1 MPMSAKKFISDN
13 GAEVHDRVRI
23 ETGSL
28 TYEGLILPKHNFSEE
43 NIIIIKLDNGYNIG
57 ISTEDAKMSVI
68 SKAKKKDVVVNSR
81 KENKKLPNISIL
93 GTGGTIASF
102 VDYKTGAV
110 SPAITAEQ
118 LVNSV
123 KALDEVANVSA
134 EPLFSLASEDMKPEH
149 WEGMAVKIKEMHDK
163 NNHGIVIG
171 HGTDTMSY
179 SAAALSFQL
188 PEISNPV
195 IFTGAQR
202 SPDRPSSDA
211 HLNLVGAA
219 KAAMSDLGEIS
230 IAMHET
236 TDDENVAIWRG
247 NRTRKAHSSKRDAF
261 VSPNEGPIGIVK
273 DKIEWKRKYRSTV
286 KETEIQAGFDD
297 NIGLVWSHPGLKVED
312 WENMVSGKNGIVIAG
327 TGLGH
332 INSDLLG
339 TIQNTSKDIPVAMS
353 SQCLAGSTN
362 LNVYRN
368 GRKLLESGVVE
379 TYDML
384 PETALVKMM
393 WLSKHN
399 HDNVKEMMGQNLVGE
414 ISNSRKLN

>member
-1 MPMSAKKFISDN
+1 MSAKKFITDN

-23 ETGSL
+23 ETGDL
-28 TYEGLILPKHNFSEE
+28 TYEGLILPKHNFSED

-57 ISTEDAKMSVI
+57 ISTENAKMTLI
-68 SKAKKKDVVVNSR
+68 SKAEKKDTVPHSK
-81 KENKKLPNISIL
+81 KENKELPNISIL

-149 WEGMAVKIKEMHDK
+149 WEGMAKKVKEMHDK

-195 IFTGAQR
+195 VFTGAQR

-219 KAAMSDLGEIS
+219 KVAMSDLGEIS

-236 TDDENVAIWRG
+236 TNDENVAIWRG
-247 NRTRKAHSSKRDAF
+247 NRARKAHSSKRDAF
-261 VSPNEGPIGIVK
+261 RTPNEGPLGIVK
-273 DKIEWKRKYRSTV
+273 DKIEWKDKYLSL
-286 KETEIQAGFDD
+286 I
-297 NIGLVWSHPGLKVED
+297 
-312 WENMVSGKNGIVIAG
+312 
-327 TGLGH
+327 H
-332 INSDLLG
+332 I
-339 TIQNTSKDIPVAMS
+339 
-353 SQCLAGSTN
+353 
-362 LNVYRN
+362 
-368 GRKLLESGVVE
+368 
-379 TYDML
+379 
-384 PETALVKMM
+384 
-393 WLSKHN
+393 
-399 HDNVKEMMGQNLVGE
+399 
-414 ISNSRKLN
+414 

>member
-1 MPMSAKKFISDN
+1 MSAKKFISDN
-13 GAEVHDRVRI
+13 GANVHDRVRI
-23 ETGSL
+23 ETRDMV
-28 TYEGLILPKHNFSEE
+28 YEGLILPKHNFSEE
-43 NIIIIKLDNGYNIG
+43 DIIILKLDNGYNIG
-57 ISTEDAKMSVI
+57 VSTEDAKMTLI
-68 SKAKKKDVVVNSR
+68 SKAEKKDAVDYTKN
-81 KENKKLPNISIL
+81 ENNELPNISIL

-149 WEGMAVKIKEMHDK
+149 WEGMANKIKEMHDK
-163 NNHGIVIG
+163 KDHGIVIG

-195 IFTGAQR
+195 VFTGAQR

-219 KAAMSDLGEIS
+219 KTAMSDLGEIS

-247 NRTRKAHSSKRDAF
+247 NRTRKAHSSKRNAF
-261 VSPNEGPIGIVK
+261 QSPNEGPLGIVK

-286 KETEIQAGFDD
+286 EITTIKAGFDD
-297 NIGLVWSHPGLKVED
+297 NIGMIWSHPGLKVND
-312 WENMVSGKNGIVIAG
+312 WENSVSNKNGVVIAG

-332 INSDLLG
+332 INSELLDV
-339 TIQNTSKDIPVAMS
+339 IEKTSKDIPVAMS
-353 SQCLAGSTN
+353 SQCLSGSTN

-368 GRKLLESGVVE
+368 GRKLLERGVVE
-379 TYDML
+379 TYDMS

-393 WLSKHN
+393 WLSKH
-399 HDNVKEMMGQNLVGE
+399 HRENVRTMMGENLVGE
-414 ISNSRKLN
+414 ISDSRKLI

>member
-1 MPMSAKKFISDN
+1 MSAKKFINDN

-23 ETGSL
+23 ETGDL
-28 TYEGLILPKHNFSEE
+28 TYEGLILPKHNFSQD
-43 NIIIIKLDNGYNIG
+43 NILILKLDNGYNIG
-57 ISTEDAKMSVI
+57 ISTDNAKMSLI
-68 SKAKKKDVVVNSR
+68 SKAEKKDTVNHTKKER
-81 KENKKLPNISIL
+81 KELPDISIL

-123 KALDEVANVSA
+123 KALDDVANVSA

-149 WEGMAVKIKEMHDK
+149 WEGMATKVKEIHDK

-195 IFTGAQR
+195 VFTGAQR

-219 KAAMSDLGEIS
+219 KVAMSDLGEIS

-236 TDDENVAIWRG
+236 TDDENLAIWRG
-247 NRTRKAHSSKRDAF
+247 NRARKAHSSKRDAF
-261 VSPNEGPIGIVK
+261 RTPNEGALGIVT
-273 DKIEWKRKYRSTV
+273 DKIEWKTKYRSTV
-286 KETEIQAGFDD
+286 DNTTIHAGFDG
-297 NIGLVWSHPGLKVED
+297 NIGMVWSHPGLKIDD
-312 WENMVSGKNGIVIAG
+312 WENIVSGKNGIVIAG

-332 INSDLLG
+332 INSELLDV
-339 TIQNTSKDIPVAMS
+339 IKKTSNDVPVAMS
-353 SQCLAGSTN
+353 SQCLSGSTN

-368 GRKLLESGVVE
+368 GRKLLERGVVE

-393 WLSKHN
+393 WLSKH
-399 HDNVKEMMGQNLVGE
+399 HQDNVREMMGQNLVGE

>member
-1 MPMSAKKFISDN
+1 MSAKKFINDN
-13 GAEVHDRVRI
+13 GADVYDRVRI
-23 ETGSL
+23 ETGKIA
-28 TYEGLILPKHNFSEE
+28 YEGLILPKHNFSEE
-43 NIIIIKLDNGYNIG
+43 HILILKLDNGYNIG
-57 ISTEDAKMSVI
+57 ISTLDAKLKII
-68 SKAKKKDVVVNSR
+68 SKAEKVRNVVQSVT
-81 KENKKLPNISIL
+81 ENDNLPNISIL

-123 KALDEVANVSA
+123 KALDDVANVSA
-134 EPLFSLASEDMKPEH
+134 EPLFSLASEDMRPKH
-149 WEGMAVKIKEMHDK
+149 WEGIANKVKEMHDK
-163 NNHGIVIG
+163 NNHGVVIG

-219 KAAMSDLGEIS
+219 KAAMSDLGEVS

-236 TDDENVAIWRG
+236 TSDENVAIWRG
-247 NRTRKAHSSKRDAF
+247 NRARKAHTSRRDAF
-261 VSPNEGPIGIVK
+261 TTPNEGPLAIVN
-273 DKIEWKRKYRSTV
+273 DKIEWCRKYRSTTD
-286 KETEIQAGFDD
+286 ETKMEAGFDE
-297 NIGLVWSHPGLKVED
+297 NIGMVWSHPGLNTSD
-312 WENMVSGKNGIVIAG
+312 WEAITAGKNGIVIAG

-339 TIQNTSKDIPVAMS
+339 AIEKTSKDIPVAMS
-353 SQCLAGSTN
+353 SQCLSGSTN

-368 GRKLLESGVVE
+368 GRKLLECGVVE

-384 PETALVKMM
+384 TETALVKMM
-393 WLSKHN
+393 WLSKH
-399 HDNVKEMMGQNLVGE
+399 HQDNVRDMMGQNLVGE

>member
-1 MPMSAKKFISDN
+1 MSAEKFISDS

-23 ETGSL
+23 ETESM
-28 TYEGLILPKHNFSEE
+28 TYEGLIMPKHNFSEE
-43 NIIIIKLDNGYNIG
+43 NIMIIKLDNGYNIG
-57 ISTEDAKMSVI
+57 VSTEGAKLSVL
-68 SKAKKKDVVVNSR
+68 SKAKLKETIVETKK
-81 KENKKLPNISIL
+81 KNKDLQNITIL

-102 VDYKTGAV
+102 IDYKTGAV

-123 KALDEVANVSA
+123 KALDEIANINA
-134 EPLFSLASEDMKPEH
+134 EPLFSLASEDMKPNH
-149 WEGMAVKIKEMHDK
+149 WEDMAIKVKEIHDK

-171 HGTDTMSY
+171 HGTDTMAY
-179 SAAALSFQL
+179 SAAALAFQL

-195 IFTGAQR
+195 VFTGAQR

-219 KAAMSDLGEIS
+219 KTAMSDLGEVC

-236 TDDENVAIWRG
+236 TDDRNVAIWRG
-247 NRTRKAHSSKRDAF
+247 NRARKAHSSMRNAF
-261 VSPNEGPIGIVK
+261 TSPNEGPIGIVS
-273 DKIEWKRKYRSTV
+273 DKIEWKRKYKSTSE
-286 KETEIQAGFDD
+286 KTTIKAGFDD
-297 NIGLVWSHPGLKVED
+297 NIGMVWSHPGLSVQD
-312 WENMVSGKNGIVIAG
+312 WENIVNGKNGVVIAG

-332 INSDLLG
+332 INSELLDVIG
-339 TIQNTSKDIPVAMS
+339 KTTKNIPVTMS
-353 SQCLAGSTN
+353 SQCLSGSTN

-368 GRKLLESGVVE
+368 GRKLLENGVVE

-393 WLSKHN
+393 WLSKHHPDKIN
-399 HDNVKEMMGQNLVGE
+399 EMMGKNLVGE
-414 ISNSRKLN
+414 ISNSRKLD

>member
-1 MPMSAKKFISDN
+1 MSAKKFISDN
-13 GAEVHDRVRI
+13 GANVHDRVRI
-23 ETGSL
+23 ETRDMV
-28 TYEGLILPKHNFSEE
+28 YEGLILPKHNFSEE
-43 NIIIIKLDNGYNIG
+43 DIIILKLDNGYNIG
-57 ISTEDAKMSVI
+57 VSTEDAKMTLI
-68 SKAKKKDVVVNSR
+68 SKAEKKNAVDYIK
-81 KENKKLPNISIL
+81 KENNELHDISIL

-102 VDYKTGAV
+102 IDYKTGAV

-149 WEGMAVKIKEMHDK
+149 WEGMANKIKEMHDK
-163 NNHGIVIG
+163 KNHGIVIG

-195 IFTGAQR
+195 VFTGAQR

-219 KAAMSDLGEIS
+219 KTAMSDLGEIS

-247 NRTRKAHSSKRDAF
+247 NRTRKAHSSKRNAF
-261 VSPNEGPIGIVK
+261 QSPNEGPLGIVK

-286 KETEIQAGFDD
+286 ESTTIKAGFDD
-297 NIGLVWSHPGLKVED
+297 NIGMIWSHPGLKVND
-312 WENMVSGKNGIVIAG
+312 WENSVSNKNGVVIAG

-332 INSDLLG
+332 INSELLDV
-339 TIQNTSKDIPVAMS
+339 IEKTSKDIPVAMS
-353 SQCLAGSTN
+353 SQCLSGSTN

-368 GRKLLESGVVE
+368 GRKLLERGVVE
-379 TYDML
+379 TYDMS

-393 WLSKHN
+393 WLSKH
-399 HDNVKEMMGQNLVGE
+399 HQENVRTMMGENLVGE
-414 ISNSRKLN
+414 ISDSRKLI

>member
-1 MPMSAKKFISDN
+1 MSAKKFINDN

-23 ETGSL
+23 ETGDL
-28 TYEGLILPKHNFSEE
+28 TYEGLIMPKHNFSQD
-43 NIIIIKLDNGYNIG
+43 NIIILKLDNGYNIG
-57 ISTEDAKMSVI
+57 VSIENAKMNLI
-68 SKAKKKDVVVNSR
+68 SKTEKKDTVNHSK
-81 KENKKLPNISIL
+81 KENKDLPDISIL

-110 SPAITAEQ
+110 SPAITAGQ

-123 KALDEVANVSA
+123 KALDNVANVSA

-149 WEGMAVKIKEMHDK
+149 WEGMAIKVKEMHDK

-188 PEISNPV
+188 PEIANPV
-195 IFTGAQR
+195 VFTGAQR

-219 KAAMSDLGEIS
+219 KVAMSDLGEIS
-230 IAMHET
+230 IAMHES
-236 TDDENVAIWRG
+236 TDDEHVAIWRG

-261 VSPNEGPIGIVK
+261 RTPNEGALGIVK
-273 DKIEWKRKYRSTV
+273 DKIEWKTKYKSTV
-286 KETEIQAGFDD
+286 ENTTIQAGFDE
-297 NIGLVWSHPGLKVED
+297 NIGMVWSHPGLKIND
-312 WENMVSGKNGIVIAG
+312 WENIVSGKNGIVIAG

-332 INSDLLG
+332 INSELLDV
-339 TIQNTSKDIPVAMS
+339 IEKTSKDVPVAMS
-353 SQCLAGSTN
+353 SQCLSGSTN

-368 GRKLLESGVVE
+368 GRKLLERGVVE

-393 WLSKHN
+393 WLSKH
-399 HDNVKEMMGQNLVGE
+399 HQDNVRDMMGQNLVGE

>member
-1 MPMSAKKFISDN
+1 MSAKKFITDN

-23 ETGSL
+23 ETGDL
-28 TYEGLILPKHNFSEE
+28 TYEGLILPKHNFSED

-57 ISTEDAKMSVI
+57 ISTENAKMTLI
-68 SKAKKKDVVVNSR
+68 SKAEKKDTVTHAK
-81 KENKKLPNISIL
+81 KENKKLPDISIL

-149 WEGMAVKIKEMHDK
+149 WEGMANKVKEMHDK

-171 HGTDTMSY
+171 HGTETMSY

-195 IFTGAQR
+195 VFTGAQR

-219 KAAMSDLGEIS
+219 KVAMSDLGEIS

-236 TDDENVAIWRG
+236 TNDENVAIWRG
-247 NRTRKAHSSKRDAF
+247 NRARKAHSSKRDAF
-261 VSPNEGPIGIVK
+261 RTPNEGPLGIVK
-273 DKIEWKRKYRSTV
+273 DKIEWKDKYRSTV
-286 KETEIQAGFDD
+286 ENTAIQAGFDE
-297 NIGLVWSHPGLKVED
+297 NIGMVWSHPGLKIED
-312 WENMVSGKNGIVIAG
+312 WENIVSRKNGVVIAG

-339 TIQNTSKDIPVAMS
+339 AIEKTSKDIPVAMS
-353 SQCLAGSTN
+353 SQCLSGSTN

-368 GRKLLESGVVE
+368 GRKLLERGVIE

-393 WLSKHN
+393 WLSKH
-399 HDNVKEMMGQNLVGE
+399 HQDNVRDMMGQNLVGE

>member
-1 MPMSAKKFISDN
+1 MSAKKFITDN

-23 ETGSL
+23 ETGDL
-28 TYEGLILPKHNFSEE
+28 TYEGLILPKHNFSED

-57 ISTEDAKMSVI
+57 ISTENAKMTLI
-68 SKAKKKDVVVNSR
+68 SKAEKKDTVTHSK
-81 KENKKLPNISIL
+81 KENKELPNISIL

-149 WEGMAVKIKEMHDK
+149 WEGMANKVKEMHDK

-195 IFTGAQR
+195 VFTGAQR

-219 KAAMSDLGEIS
+219 KVAMSDLGEIS

-236 TDDENVAIWRG
+236 TNDENVAIWRG
-247 NRTRKAHSSKRDAF
+247 NRARKAHSSKRDAF
-261 VSPNEGPIGIVK
+261 RTPNEGPLGIVK
-273 DKIEWKRKYRSTV
+273 DKIEWKDKYRSTV
-286 KETEIQAGFDD
+286 ENTAIQAGFDE
-297 NIGLVWSHPGLKVED
+297 NIGMVWSHPGLKIED
-312 WENMVSGKNGIVIAG
+312 WENIVSRKNGVVIAG

-339 TIQNTSKDIPVAMS
+339 AIEKTSKDIPVAMS
-353 SQCLAGSTN
+353 SQCLSGSTN

-368 GRKLLESGVVE
+368 GRKLLERGVIE

-393 WLSKHN
+393 WLSKH
-399 HDNVKEMMGQNLVGE
+399 HQDNVRDMMGQNLVGE

>member
-1 MPMSAKKFISDN
+1 MSAKKFISDN
-13 GAEVHDRVRI
+13 GANVHDRVRI
-23 ETGSL
+23 ETRDMV
-28 TYEGLILPKHNFSEE
+28 YEGLILPKHNFSEE
-43 NIIIIKLDNGYNIG
+43 DIIILKLDNGYNIG
-57 ISTEDAKMSVI
+57 VSTEDAKMTLI
-68 SKAKKKDVVVNSR
+68 SKAEKKNAVDYIK
-81 KENKKLPNISIL
+81 KENNELPDISIL

-149 WEGMAVKIKEMHDK
+149 WEGMANKIKEMHDK
-163 NNHGIVIG
+163 KNHGIVIG

-195 IFTGAQR
+195 VFTGAQR

-219 KAAMSDLGEIS
+219 KTAMSDLGEIG

-247 NRTRKAHSSKRDAF
+247 NRTRKTHSSKRNAF
-261 VSPNEGPIGIVK
+261 QSPNEGPLGIVK

-286 KETEIQAGFDD
+286 ESTTIKAGFDD
-297 NIGLVWSHPGLKVED
+297 NIGMIWSHPGLKVND
-312 WENMVSGKNGIVIAG
+312 WENSVSNKNGVVIAG

-332 INSDLLG
+332 INSELLDV
-339 TIQNTSKDIPVAMS
+339 IEKTSKDIPVAMS
-353 SQCLAGSTN
+353 SQCLSGSTN

-368 GRKLLESGVVE
+368 GRKLLERGVVE
-379 TYDML
+379 TYDMS

-393 WLSKHN
+393 WLSKH
-399 HDNVKEMMGQNLVGE
+399 HQENVRTMMGENLVGE
-414 ISNSRKLN
+414 ISDSRKLI

>member
-1 MPMSAKKFISDN
+1 MSAKKFISDN

-23 ETGSL
+23 ETRDMV
-28 TYEGLILPKHNFSEE
+28 YEGLILPKHNFSEE
-43 NIIIIKLDNGYNIG
+43 DIIILKLDNGYNIG
-57 ISTEDAKMSVI
+57 VSTEDAKMTLI
-68 SKAKKKDVVVNSR
+68 SKAEKKNAVDYIK
-81 KENKKLPNISIL
+81 KENNELPDISIL

-149 WEGMAVKIKEMHDK
+149 WEGMANKIKEMHDK
-163 NNHGIVIG
+163 KNHGIVIG

-195 IFTGAQR
+195 VFTGAQR

-219 KAAMSDLGEIS
+219 KTAMSDLGEIG

-247 NRTRKAHSSKRDAF
+247 NRTRKAHSSKRNAF
-261 VSPNEGPIGIVK
+261 QSPNEGPLGIVK

-286 KETEIQAGFDD
+286 ESTTIKAGFDD
-297 NIGLVWSHPGLKVED
+297 NIGMIWSHPGLKVND
-312 WENMVSGKNGIVIAG
+312 WENSVSNKNGVVIAG

-332 INSDLLG
+332 INSELLDV
-339 TIQNTSKDIPVAMS
+339 IEKTSKDIPVAMS
-353 SQCLAGSTN
+353 SQCLSGSTN

-368 GRKLLESGVVE
+368 GRKLLERGVVE
-379 TYDML
+379 TYDMS

-393 WLSKHN
+393 WLSKH
-399 HDNVKEMMGQNLVGE
+399 HQENVRTMMGENLVGE
-414 ISNSRKLN
+414 ISDSRKLI

>member
-1 MPMSAKKFISDN
+1 MPKLAEKFISDN
-13 GAEVHDRVRI
+13 GANIYDKVKITNKEQI
-23 ETGSL
+23 L
-28 TYEGLILPKHNFSEE
+28 EGIIMPRNNFSGDH
-43 NIIIIKLDNGYNIG
+43 IIVLKLDNGYNIG
-57 ISTEDAKMSVI
+57 ISAEGAELNI
-68 SKAKKKDVVVNSR
+68 IEKAKEKSK
-81 KENKKLPNISIL
+81 NKLKNEKNKNLNDITIL

-123 KALDEVANVSA
+123 SSLRDIANIEA
-134 EPLFSLASEDMKPEH
+134 EPLLSLASEDMEPKH
-149 WEGMAVKIKEMHDK
+149 WEQMATKVEEIHSKK
-163 NNHGIVIG
+163 NHGIIVG

-195 IFTGAQR
+195 IFTGSQR

-211 HLNLVGAA
+211 HLNLEGAA

-236 TDDENVAIWRG
+236 TDDLNVALWRG
-247 NRTRKAHSSKRDAF
+247 NRTRKNHSSRRDAF
-261 VSPNEGPIGIVK
+261 RSLNDEPIGIVS
-273 DKIEWKRKYRSTV
+273 DKIEWKGKYRPVCEKTV
-286 KETEIQAGFDD
+286 LKSGFDE
-297 NIGLVWSHPGLKVED
+297 NIAMIWAHPGFNPED
-312 WENMVSGKNGIVIAG
+312 WESITSSKKGVVIAG

-332 INSDLLG
+332 INSNLLESIG
-339 TIQNTSKDIPVAMS
+339 KTAKDMPVAMS
-353 SQCLAGSTN
+353 TQCLAGTTN

-368 GRKLLESGVVE
+368 GRELIDKGVVE
-379 TYDML
+379 THDTL

-393 WLSKHN
+393 WLTKHEP
-399 HDNVKEMMGQNLVGE
+399 DNVEKLMSENLVGE
-414 ISNSRKLN
+414 LSSSRKLI

>member
-1 MPMSAKKFISDN
+1 MPMSAEKFISDN

-23 ETGSL
+23 ETESM
-28 TYEGLILPKHNFSEE
+28 TYEGLIMPKHNFSEE
-43 NIIIIKLDNGYNIG
+43 NIMIVKLDNGYNIG
-57 ISTEDAKMSVI
+57 VSTEGAKLSVL
-68 SKAKKKDVVVNSR
+68 SKAKPKETVVETKK
-81 KENKKLPNISIL
+81 KNKDLQNITIL

-102 VDYKTGAV
+102 IDYKTGAV

-123 KALDEVANVSA
+123 KALDEIANINA
-134 EPLFSLASEDMKPEH
+134 EPLFSLASEDMKPNH
-149 WEGMAVKIKEMHDK
+149 WEDMAIKVKEIHDK

-171 HGTDTMSY
+171 HGTDTMAY
-179 SAAALSFQL
+179 SAAALAFQL

-195 IFTGAQR
+195 VFTGAQR

-219 KAAMSDLGEIS
+219 KTAMSDLGEVC

-236 TDDENVAIWRG
+236 TDDRNVAIWRG
-247 NRTRKAHSSKRDAF
+247 NRARKAHSSMRNAF
-261 VSPNEGPIGIVK
+261 TSPNEGPIGIVS
-273 DKIEWKRKYRSTV
+273 DKIEWKRKYKSTSE
-286 KETEIQAGFDD
+286 KTAIKAGFDD
-297 NIGLVWSHPGLKVED
+297 NIGMVWSHPGLSVQD
-312 WENMVSGKNGIVIAG
+312 WENIANGKNGIIIAG

-332 INSDLLG
+332 INSELLDVIG
-339 TIQNTSKDIPVAMS
+339 KTTKNIPVTMS
-353 SQCLAGSTN
+353 SQCLSGSTN

-368 GRKLLESGVVE
+368 GRKLLEKGVVE

-393 WLSKHN
+393 WLSKHHPDEIN
-399 HDNVKEMMGQNLVGE
+399 EMMGKNLVGE
-414 ISNSRKLN
+414 ISNSRKLD

>member
-1 MPMSAKKFISDN
+1 MSAKKFISDN

-23 ETGSL
+23 ETRDMV
-28 TYEGLILPKHNFSEE
+28 YEGLILPKHNFSEE
-43 NIIIIKLDNGYNIG
+43 DIIILKLDNGYNIG
-57 ISTEDAKMSVI
+57 VSTEDAKMTLI
-68 SKAKKKDVVVNSR
+68 SKAEKKDAVDYTKN
-81 KENKKLPNISIL
+81 ENNELPNISIL

-149 WEGMAVKIKEMHDK
+149 WEGMANKIKEMHDK
-163 NNHGIVIG
+163 KDHGIVIG

-195 IFTGAQR
+195 VFTGAQR

-219 KAAMSDLGEIS
+219 KTAMSDLGEIS

-247 NRTRKAHSSKRDAF
+247 NRTRKAHSSKRNAF
-261 VSPNEGPIGIVK
+261 QSPNEGPLGIVK

-286 KETEIQAGFDD
+286 ESTTIKAGFDD
-297 NIGLVWSHPGLKVED
+297 NIGMIWSHPGLKVND
-312 WENMVSGKNGIVIAG
+312 WENSVSNKNGIVIAG

-332 INSDLLG
+332 INSELLDV
-339 TIQNTSKDIPVAMS
+339 IEKTSKDIPVAMS
-353 SQCLAGSTN
+353 SQCLSGSTN

-368 GRKLLESGVVE
+368 GRKLLERGVVE
-379 TYDML
+379 TYDMS

-393 WLSKHN
+393 WLSKH
-399 HDNVKEMMGQNLVGE
+399 HRENVRTMMGENLVGE
-414 ISNSRKLN
+414 ISDSRKLI